1 MRHPK
6 ERSRWNTG
14 MTRREFIRASAGGAL
29 ALSGAGG
36 LLAACSRASNPNQP
50 IGGSKSSG
58 TSELPLARRDHP
70 VTWPIYPD
78 NMPIASNLSPE
89 KNATLKIYNWE
100 QYIYTKVVKDFAA
113 HYGCKFQISTFSDVD
128 EALAKVRTGQVDFDI
143 YFPDPSLLGKLV
155 VSKLVRPLNHDYLP
169 NLANVWPNLQS
180 PFYDVGSRYTVPYT
194 IYTTGIGWRNDHVP
208 DDIAGMSNPY
218 DIFWNPAYKG
228 KIHLLDDYRETV
240 SMALLKNGI
249 TDINTG
255 DSKLIDMARDDLLEL
270 VDLVGVKLDTNDY
283 TDLPEGGS
291 WIHQSWSGDL
301 VSAQYYLPKGTSIK
315 ALSYW
320 YPPNGGGVVGQ
331 DNIAILRT
339 GKNPVLA
346 HLFLNWMLDNKISY
360 SNFVDFN
367 GYQAPMNNVNPD
379 QLVADEVVPRN
390 LISTVVR
397 PSDFDSGYTILE
409 LSPSVDA
416 AWHSAYQQLQA
427 GV

>member
-1 MRHPK
+1 
-6 ERSRWNTG
+6 
-14 MTRREFIRASAGGAL
+14 
-29 ALSGAGG
+29 
-36 LLAACSRASNPNQP
+36 
-50 IGGSKSSG
+50 
-58 TSELPLARRDHP
+58 
-70 VTWPIYPD
+70 
-78 NMPIASNLSPE
+78 
-89 KNATLKIYNWE
+89 
-100 QYIYTKVVKDFAA
+100 
-113 HYGCKFQISTFSDVD
+113 
-128 EALAKVRTGQVDFDI
+128 
-143 YFPDPSLLGKLV
+143 
-155 VSKLVRPLNHDYLP
+155 
-169 NLANVWPNLQS
+169 
-180 PFYDVGSRYTVPYT
+180 
-194 IYTTGIGWRNDHVP
+194 
-208 DDIAGMSNPY
+208 
-218 DIFWNPAYKG
+218 
-228 KIHLLDDYRETV
+228 
-240 SMALLKNGI
+240 
-249 TDINTG
+249 
-255 DSKLIDMARDDLLEL
+255 
-270 VDLVGVKLDTNDY
+270 VKLDTNDY

-390 LISTVVR
+390 LVSTVVR

-409 LSPSVDA
+409 LNPSVDA